1 MIGDELRERAR
12 RFAIET
18 IDLCVRLPDG
28 PVSNLIRPQLL
39 RAATGIAANYRA
51 AGRSRSRREFVAR
64 LGVVIEEAD
73 ESELWLDILEARR
86 HGPPETVKRL
96 RQEATE
102 LRAIFI
108 ASRRTAA
115 AGLKMRAK

>member
-1 MIGDELRERAR
+1 
-12 RFAIET
+12 
-18 IDLCVRLPDG
+18 V
-28 PVSNLIRPQLL
+28 
-39 RAATGIAANYRA
+39 AANYRA
-51 AGRSRSRREFVAR
+51 AARSRSRREFIAK

-73 ESELWLDILEARR
+73 ESELWLDILETRH

-96 RQEATE
+96 RREASE

-115 AGLKMRAK
+115 AKLKKPPPPP